1 MTRWRSNAGVVFHF
15 MKKGAMRL
23 RHITARQR
31 QILLLLMSR
40 NEGMTAAEIA
50 AEVGVSVR
58 TVHREM
64 EEIEKELQGTG
75 VLLHKKSGTG
85 IRLEEETPEDMAQ
98 LRKRLLTGKPADYS
112 VEERKILMLCALLE
126 ANEPVKLFALA
137 HSLKV
142 TVPTISNDLDELE
155 PWMKRFN
162 LTLIRRRGYG
172 IEIEGSEGVRR
183 SAICRLV
190 EEYLDYSDLVGD
202 GYRGHNEP
210 VTARLLSMIDKPVLL
225 DVEKCL
231 WDMNWDWTEGLS
243 EGAYTAMLIALS
255 VSVNRIK
262 QGRSIE
268 TTDITA
274 YGKSSSSVEEAQ
286 DFASRLGQ
294 ILKIDIHDPEMKYI
308 AHLFESAK
316 DMSEISELAHTDV
329 EMVEIAQRLIER
341 VQGRTGI
348 PFQEDRTLRAGLVE
362 HIGAAM
368 KRIREGTRIRN
379 PLLSPIR
386 KDYEELF
393 GIVRRS
399 VDDMKLDMMVPDEEI
414 GFLVMHFGA
423 SSERL
428 NQLGHH
434 LRAILVC
441 SSGLSSSRLLG
452 TRLNKEM
459 PQIEVLGNVSW
470 YEAARIP
477 KEQYD
482 LIISTIDLP
491 LPKDRY
497 VRLSPLLTADDK
509 EALLQFI
516 QSTSLKPAAGMAAS
530 KRIEEERKVASF
542 ERLRMQAA
550 LMNEIVSLLD
560 GFHVYHLDNRQ
571 DDLQGTLSE
580 ALTKVVERG
589 AVRDA
594 EKVKER
600 LLERERMGTQLIP
613 DATLALFHTRSRHI
627 TWPSLTLFRLTHRA
641 PMEDG
646 AEAGVILLMLAPKQL
661 PKESLEVL
669 SEISAMLLHSEL
681 IELMERGSEEE
692 IRSYLAEELQH
703 FFNHRP

>member
-1 MTRWRSNAGVVFHF
+1 
-15 MKKGAMRL
+15 MRL
-23 RHITARQR
+23 GHITARQR

-40 NEGMTAAEIA
+40 TEGMTAAEIA
-50 AEVGVSVR
+50 AEIGVSVR

-64 EEIEKELQGTG
+64 EEIEKGLQGTS

-85 IRLEEETPEDMAQ
+85 IRLEGETPESIAQ
-98 LRKRLLTGKPADYS
+98 LRKRLLEGKPADYS

-126 ANEPVKLFALA
+126 ADEPIKLFALA

-142 TVPTISNDLDELE
+142 TVPTVRNDLDELE
-155 PWMKRFN
+155 PLMKRFKLN
-162 LTLIRRRGYG
+162 LIRRRGYG
-172 IEIEGSEGVRR
+172 VEIEGTEAVRR
-183 SAICRLV
+183 RAICRLA

-202 GYRGHNEP
+202 GYSDAREP
-210 VTARLLSMIDKPVLL
+210 VTARLLSMIGKPVLL
-225 DVEKCL
+225 DVEKSL

-243 EGAYTAMLIALS
+243 ESAYTSMLIALS
-255 VSVNRIK
+255 VSVKRIR
-262 QGRSIE
+262 QGRRMEATNIASH
-268 TTDITA
+268 DRSA
-274 YGKSSSSVEEAQ
+274 SSLAEAR
-286 DFASRLGQ
+286 DFAVTLGETLE
-294 ILKIDIHDPEMKYI
+294 IPFTDSEVNYI
-308 AHLFESAK
+308 SNLFEAAK
-316 DMSEISELAHTDV
+316 DMSEVSELAHADV
-329 EMVEIAQRLIER
+329 EMVEMARRLIEQ
-341 VQGRTGI
+341 VQRRTGI

-386 KDYEELF
+386 KDYEDLF
-393 GIVRRS
+393 GIVRHS
-399 VDDMKLDMMVPDEEI
+399 VDEMRLGLTVPDEEI

-434 LRAILVC
+434 LKAILVC

-470 YEAARIP
+470 YEAARMP

-497 VRLSPLLTADDK
+497 VRLSPLLTTDDK

-516 QSTSLKPAAGMAAS
+516 QNTSLKPFGSGTAIN
-530 KRIEEERKVASF
+530 RIEEERKVASF
-542 ERLRMQAA
+542 ERLRLHAA

-560 GFHVYHLDNRQ
+560 GFHVHPLDNRE
-571 DDLQGTLSE
+571 DDLEGTLNE
-580 ALTKVVERG
+580 ALAKVYERG
-589 AVRDA
+589 AVSDA

-613 DATLALFHTRSRHI
+613 DTTLALFHTRSRYI
-627 TWPSLTLFRLTHRA
+627 TWPSLTLFRLAHAA
-641 PMEDG
+641 PLEDG

-669 SEISAMLLHSEL
+669 SEISAMLLGSEL
-681 IELMERGSEEE
+681 IELMERGGEEE

>member
-1 MTRWRSNAGVVFHF
+1 

-23 RHITARQR
+23 GQITARQR

-40 NEGMTAAEIA
+40 TEGMTAAEIA
-50 AEVGVSVR
+50 AEIGVSVR

-64 EEIEKELQGTG
+64 EEIEKGLQGAD

-85 IRLEEETPEDMAQ
+85 IRLEGETPEGIAQ
-98 LRKRLLTGKPADYS
+98 LRKRLLEGKPADYS

-126 ANEPVKLFALA
+126 ADEPIKLFALA

-142 TVPTISNDLDELE
+142 TVPTVSSDLDELE
-155 PWMKRFN
+155 PLMKRFKLN
-162 LTLIRRRGYG
+162 LIRRRGYG
-172 IEIEGSEGVRR
+172 VELEGTEAVRR
-183 SAICRLV
+183 RAICRLA

-202 GYRGHNEP
+202 GYSDAREP
-210 VTARLLSMIDKPVLL
+210 VTARLLSMVGKPVLL
-225 DVEKCL
+225 DVEKSL
-231 WDMNWDWTEGLS
+231 WDMNWSWTESLS
-243 EGAYTAMLIALS
+243 ESAYTSMLIALS
-255 VSVNRIK
+255 VSVKRIR
-262 QGRSIE
+262 QGRRME
-268 TTDITA
+268 EADIATQDGA
-274 YGKSSSSVEEAQ
+274 SSSMEEAR
-286 DFASRLGQ
+286 DFAVRLGETLE
-294 ILKIDIHDPEMKYI
+294 IPFTDSEMKYI
-308 AHLFESAK
+308 SNLFEAAR
-316 DMSEISELAHTDV
+316 DMSEVSELAHTDV
-329 EMVEIAQRLIER
+329 EMVEMAHRLIER
-341 VQGRTGI
+341 VQRRTGI

-393 GIVRRS
+393 GIVRHS
-399 VDDMKLDMMVPDEEI
+399 VDELRLGLTIPDEEI

-434 LRAILVC
+434 LKAILVC

-470 YEAARIP
+470 YEAARMP

-509 EALLQFI
+509 EALLQYI
-516 QSTSLKPAAGMAAS
+516 QSTSVKPGGSGTAVN
-530 KRIEEERKVASF
+530 RIEEQRKAASF
-542 ERLRMQAA
+542 ERLRLQAA
-550 LMNEIVSLLD
+550 LMNAIVSLLD
-560 GFHVYHLDNRQ
+560 GFHVHDLDNRP
-571 DDLQGTLSE
+571 DDLEGTLNE
-580 ALTKVVERG
+580 ALAKVYERG
-589 AVRDA
+589 AVSDA
-594 EKVKER
+594 GKVKER

-613 DATLALFHTRSRHI
+613 DTTLALFHTRSRYI
-627 TWPSLTLFRLTHRA
+627 ACPSLTLFRLAHAA
-641 PMEDG
+641 PLEDG

-669 SEISAMLLHSEL
+669 SEISAMLLGSEL
-681 IELMERGSEEE
+681 IELMERGGEDE

>member
-1 MTRWRSNAGVVFHF
+1 MDLG
-15 MKKGAMRL
+15 
-23 RHITARQR
+23 HITARQR

-40 NEGMTAAEIA
+40 TDGMTAAEIA
-50 AEVGVSVR
+50 ADVGVSVR

-64 EEIEKELQGTG
+64 EEIEKDLQGTG
-75 VLLHKKSGTG
+75 VVLLKKSGTG
-85 IRLEEETPEDMAQ
+85 IRLEEEKPEGMSL
-98 LRKRLLTGKPADYS
+98 LRRSLLAGKPADYS

-126 ANEPVKLFALA
+126 ADEPIKLFALA

-142 TVPTISNDLDELE
+142 TVPTVSNDLDELE

-162 LTLIRRRGYG
+162 LKLIRRRGYG
-172 IEIEGSEGVRR
+172 IEIDGAEGVRR
-183 SAICRLV
+183 RAIGRLA

-202 GYRGHNEP
+202 GYSDTREP
-210 VTARLLSMIDKPVLL
+210 VTARLLSMIDKPALL
-225 DVEKCL
+225 DVEKTL
-231 WDMNWDWTEGLS
+231 WDMNWNWTEDLS
-243 EGAYTAMLIALS
+243 ESAYTSTLIALS

-262 QGRSIE
+262 RGRGME
-268 TTDITA
+268 AADIA
-274 YGKSSSSVEEAQ
+274 GYPPSSVSVEEAR
-286 DFASRLGQ
+286 DFVGRLGET
-294 ILKIDIHDPEMKYI
+294 LEMNFRESEMIYI
-308 AHLFESAK
+308 AQLFEAAK
-316 DMSEISELAHTDV
+316 NMSEVSQLVHADV
-329 EMVEIAQRLIER
+329 EMVEIAHRLIER

-362 HIGAAM
+362 HIGAAL

-399 VDDMKLDMMVPDEEI
+399 VDELKLDLSIPDEEI

-428 NQLGHH
+428 NQPEHH
-434 LRAILVC
+434 LKAILVC

-509 EALLQFI
+509 EALLRFI
-516 QSTSLKPAAGMAAS
+516 QSTSFEPASSRAAVS
-530 KRIEEERKVASF
+530 RIEEDRKAASF

-550 LMNEIVSLLD
+550 LLNEIVSLLD
-560 GFHVYHLDNRQ
+560 GFHVYHLDNFSN
-571 DDLQGTLSE
+571 DLQGTLSK
-580 ALTKVVERG
+580 ALAKVYEQG

-594 EKVKER
+594 EMVKER

-613 DATLALFHTRSRHI
+613 DTTLALFHTRSRYI
-627 TWPSLTLFRLTHRA
+627 TWPSLSLFRLAHRA
-641 PMEDG
+641 PLEDG
-646 AEAGVILLMLAPKQL
+646 AQAGVILLMLAPKQL

-669 SEISAMLLHSEL
+669 SEISAMLLRSEL
-681 IELMERGSEEE
+681 IELMERGGEEE
-692 IRSYLAEELQH
+692 IRSYLAEELQY

>member
-1 MTRWRSNAGVVFHF
+1 
-15 MKKGAMRL
+15 MRL
-23 RHITARQR
+23 GHITARQR

-112 VEERKILMLCALLE
+112 MEERKILMLCALLE

-202 GYRGHNEP
+202 GYRDHNEP

-286 DFASRLGQ
+286 DFAGRLGQ
-294 ILKIDIHDPEMKYI
+294 VLKIDIHDPEMKYI

-399 VDDMKLDMMVPDEEI
+399 VDDMKLDMIVPDEEI

-434 LRAILVC
+434 LKAILVC

-530 KRIEEERKVASF
+530 KLIEEERKVASF

-613 DATLALFHTRSRHI
+613 DTTLALFHTRSRHI

-641 PMEDG
+641 PLEDG